1 MPHIV
6 KCRGCGKTFDRDILQ
21 EGIDWVLPTTNR
33 YYHKLCFEQWAK
45 KQGQIDSTLSEEEWF
60 EALLYYLNHVIKA
73 PIDYKK
79 LTSQW
84 KNLLKQQKT
93 AKGIYFTIRYFY
105 DTLHG
110 DKEKSQGGIGIV
122 SLIYQDSCAY
132 WGERF
137 KRDNMILKKIEEQ
150 VREQLLQKVVQK
162 PQSKKETIRNKIISL
177 DDIE

>member
-110 DKEKSQGGIGIV
+110 DKEKSQ
-122 SLIYQDSCAY
+122 
-132 WGERF
+132 RF
-137 KRDNMILKKIEEQ
+137 KRDNMILKKIEGQ